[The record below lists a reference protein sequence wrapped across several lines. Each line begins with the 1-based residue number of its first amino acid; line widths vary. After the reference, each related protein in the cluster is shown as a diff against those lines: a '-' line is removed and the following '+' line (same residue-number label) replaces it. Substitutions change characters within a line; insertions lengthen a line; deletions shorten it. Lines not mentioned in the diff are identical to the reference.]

1 MGLIVTRYRSISTI
15 EQRTVSRAMADQDV
29 RLTQP
34 TLKVLRFLLEKPREG
49 RSGAEMSKATKVGS
63 GTLYPMLARLEAA
76 GWLTSEWEAIDPR
89 EAGRPRR
96 RFYKLTALGQNNA
109 RSALADL
116 QMATG
121 ELAWTS

>member
-1 MGLIVTRYRSISTI
+1 MP
-15 EQRTVSRAMADQDV
+15 EDV

-49 RSGAEMSKATKVGS
+49 RSGADMSKATKVGS
-63 GTLYPMLARLEAA
+63 GTLYPMLARLESA
-76 GWLTSEWEAIDPR
+76 GWLNSEWEVIDPS

-109 RSALADL
+109 RAALADL
-116 QMATG
+116 QMAAG
-121 ELAWTS
+121 ELAWIR

>member
-1 MGLIVTRYRSISTI
+1 MT
-15 EQRTVSRAMADQDV
+15 EENV

-49 RSGAEMSKATKVGS
+49 RSGAEMSKAAKVGS

-76 GWLTSEWEAIDPR
+76 GWLTSEWEAIDPS

-96 RFYKLTALGQNNA
+96 RFYKLTAVGQNNA
-109 RSALADL
+109 RAALADL
-116 QMATG
+116 QMAAG
-121 ELAWTS
+121 ALAWNS

>member
-1 MGLIVTRYRSISTI
+1 
-15 EQRTVSRAMADQDV
+15 MADQDV

-109 RSALADL
+109 RAALADL
-116 QMATG
+116 QMAAG
-121 ELAWTS
+121 EPAWTS

>member
-1 MGLIVTRYRSISTI
+1 MP
-15 EQRTVSRAMADQDV
+15 QDV

-63 GTLYPMLARLEAA
+63 GTLYPMLARLESA
-76 GWLTSEWEAIDPR
+76 GWLTSEWEVIDPS

-96 RFYKLTALGQNNA
+96 RFYKLTAVGQNNA
-109 RSALADL
+109 RAALADL
-116 QMATG
+116 QMAMG
-121 ELAWTS
+121 ECAWNT

>member
-1 MGLIVTRYRSISTI
+1 MS
-15 EQRTVSRAMADQDV
+15 RTMTDRDI

-49 RSGAEMSKATKVGS
+49 RSGAEMAKATKVGS

-96 RFYKLTALGQNNA
+96 RFYKLTAIGQNKA
-109 RSALADL
+109 HAALADL
-116 QMATG
+116 QMAMG

>member
-1 MGLIVTRYRSISTI
+1 MP
-15 EQRTVSRAMADQDV
+15 EQDV

-49 RSGAEMSKATKVGS
+49 RSGAEMAKATRVVS

-96 RFYKLTALGQNNA
+96 RYYKLTALGQTNA
-109 RSALADL
+109 RAALAEL
-116 QMATG
+116 QVAAG
-121 ELAWTS
+121 EPAWMS

>member
-1 MGLIVTRYRSISTI
+1 
-15 EQRTVSRAMADQDV
+15 MAEQDV

-34 TLKVLRFLLEKPREG
+34 TLKVLRFLLETPREG

-76 GWLTSEWEAIDPR
+76 GWLSSEWEAIDPR

-96 RFYKLTALGQNNA
+96 RFYKLTGSGQNCAGAALEELQLVA
-109 RSALADL
+109 R
-116 QMATG
+116 
-121 ELAWTS
+121 EPV

>member
-1 MGLIVTRYRSISTI
+1 
-15 EQRTVSRAMADQDV
+15 MADHDV

-63 GTLYPMLARLEAA
+63 GTLYPMLARLEGAS
-76 GWLTSEWEAIDPR
+76 WLTSEWESIDPS

-96 RFYKLTALGQNNA
+96 RFYKLTGVGHNNA
-109 RSALADL
+109 HTALADL

>member
-1 MGLIVTRYRSISTI
+1 MS
-15 EQRTVSRAMADQDV
+15 EPDV

-34 TLKVLRFLLEKPREG
+34 TLKVLRFLLETPREG
-49 RSGAEMSKATKVGS
+49 RSGAEMAKATKVGS

-76 GWLTSEWEAIDPR
+76 GWLSSEWEMIDPR

-96 RFYKLTALGQNNA
+96 RFYRLTAVGQNNA
-109 RSALADL
+109 RAALADL
-116 QMATG
+116 QMAAG

>member
-1 MGLIVTRYRSISTI
+1 MFER
-15 EQRTVSRAMADQDV
+15 V

-63 GTLYPMLARLEAA
+63 GTLYPMLVRLEAA
-76 GWLTSEWEAIDPR
+76 GWLNSEWEVIDPS

-96 RFYKLTALGQNNA
+96 RFYKLTALGQNNTRA
-109 RSALADL
+109 ALADL
-116 QMATG
+116 QMAAG

>member
-1 MGLIVTRYRSISTI
+1 MSD
-15 EQRTVSRAMADQDV
+15 EV

-34 TLKVLRFLLEKPREG
+34 ALKVLRFLMETPREG

-76 GWLTSEWEAIDPR
+76 GWLTSEWEVVDPR
-89 EAGRPRR
+89 EVGRPRR
-96 RFYKLTALGQNNA
+96 RFYRLSALGQNSA
-109 RSALADL
+109 STALASL
-116 QMATG
+116 QMTSG

>member
-1 MGLIVTRYRSISTI
+1 MS
-15 EQRTVSRAMADQDV
+15 DQDV

-34 TLKVLRFLLEKPREG
+34 TLKVLRFLLETPRQG
-49 RSGAEMSKATKVGS
+49 RSGAEMSKAMKVGS
-63 GTLYPMLARLEAA
+63 GTLYPMLARLENAS
-76 GWLTSEWEAIDPR
+76 WLTSEWEAINPS

-96 RFYKLTALGQNNA
+96 RFYRLTAVGQNNA
-109 RSALADL
+109 RAALADL